1 MNFPDH
7 LLIITVPPIREQLNK
22 TQWDLNIDLVSMLNT
37 IHMDIVEHVCLVVRG
52 GGARTDI
59 LSGA

>member
-7 LLIITVPPIREQLNK
+7 LFIITVPPIREQLNK

-37 IHMDIVEHVCLVVRG
+37 IHMDIIVHVSGRG
-52 GGARTDI
+52 GGVFGLI
-59 LSGA
+59 

>member
-7 LLIITVPPIREQLNK
+7 LFIITVPPIREQLNK

-37 IHMDIVEHVCLVVRG
+37 IHMDIIVHVGEG
-52 GGARTDI
+52 GGCSD
-59 LSGA
+59 